1 MTKRNIMLL
10 SDDLRMSS
18 GVGTM
23 SREIVLGTLQH
34 YNWVQIGG
42 AIKHPEAG
50 KIVDMTESVR
60 EETGVEDAELT
71 IYPTSGYGNQEIVRD
86 LIVRHQVDALL
97 IYTDPRFWGW
107 LFQMEHEV
115 RQHIPIFYYNIWDD
129 LPYPMYNRNFYDSV
143 DLLMNISRQTVN
155 IVKNVRTEYED
166 WQVTYVP
173 HGCNTESFYPITSLH
188 EEWGELKSF
197 RAGLADKDIE
207 FIVLYNSRNIRR
219 KMPGDVVL
227 AFKTFCDMLP
237 KEKADKCALL
247 MHTQPRDEN
256 GTDLPEL
263 VKAVAPE
270 AKVYFSDQKLD
281 NKHMNFLYNMADV
294 TMLISSNEGFGLS
307 PAESHMAE
315 TPTILNVTGGPQD
328 QCGFRLKGELLLEK
342 HYSEIHSLHD
352 DRKWKNNPD
361 LTHGDWVKPVW
372 PSNRSLVGSVPTPY
386 IFDDRCRFDDVADRL
401 KEWYDTSIEER
412 ERCGALAREFV
423 MDPKVGQSVGEM
435 CRRFKADMDR
445 VFDKW
450 KPRKRFTL
458 FGTQEII

>member
-1 MTKRNIMLL
+1 MAKRTIMLL

-50 KIVDMTESVR
+50 KIVDMSESVR
-60 EETGVEDAELT
+60 EETGIEDAELM

-173 HGCNTESFYPITSLH
+173 HGCNTEAFYPITSLH
-188 EEWGELKSF
+188 DEWEELKSF

-237 KEKADKCALL
+237 KEKADKCCLL

-263 VKAVAPE
+263 VKAVAPDV
-270 AKVYFSDQKLD
+270 KVYFSDSKLD

-294 TMLISSNEGFGLS
+294 TINIASNEGWGLS
-307 PAESHMAE
+307 TTESLLTE
-315 TPTILNVTGGPQD
+315 TPIIVNVTGGLQD
-328 QCGFRLKGELLLEK
+328 QCGFKKEDGSYITVDDYTTEWGSNHDGRYKECGE
-342 HYSEIHSLHD
+342 
-352 DRKWKNNPD
+352 WA
-361 LTHGDWVKPVW
+361 KPVF
-372 PSNRSLVGSVPTPY
+372 PSSISLVGSIPTPY
-386 IFDDRCRFDDVADRL
+386 IFDDRCRWDDAADKI
-401 KEWYDTSIEER
+401 KEWYDVGDDER
-412 ERCGALAREFV
+412 KRCGELGKEYAFSEKAGMTAEMMCQNFIDK
-423 MDPKVGQSVGEM
+423 MDT
-435 CRRFKADMDR
+435 A
-445 VFDKW
+445 FDKW
-450 KPRKRFTL
+450 TPRNRY
-458 FGTQEII
+458 EIVKV

>member
-1 MTKRNIMLL
+1 MAKRTIMLL

-42 AIKHPEAG
+42 AIKHPESG
-50 KIVDMTESVR
+50 KVVDMNESVR
-60 EETGVEDAELT
+60 EETGIEDAELM
-71 IYPTSGYGNQEIVRD
+71 IYPTSGYGNQEMVRD

-107 LFQMEHEV
+107 LFQMEHEI
-115 RQHIPIFYYNIWDD
+115 RQHIPIYYYNIWDD

-143 DLLMNISRQTVN
+143 DLLMNISKQTVN

-173 HGCNTESFYPITSLH
+173 HGCNTEAFYPITSLH
-188 EEWGELKSF
+188 DEWEELKSF

-237 KEKADKCALL
+237 KEKADKCCLL

-263 VKAVAPE
+263 VKAVAPDV
-270 AKVYFSDQKLD
+270 KVYFSDSKLD

-294 TMLISSNEGFGLS
+294 TINIASNEGWGLS
-307 PAESHMAE
+307 TTESLLTE
-315 TPTILNVTGGPQD
+315 TPIIVNVTGGLQD
-328 QCGFRLKGELLLEK
+328 QCGFKKEDGSYITVDDYTTEWGSNHDGKYKECGE
-342 HYSEIHSLHD
+342 
-352 DRKWKNNPD
+352 WA
-361 LTHGDWVKPVW
+361 KPVF
-372 PSNRSLVGSVPTPY
+372 PSSISLVGSIPTPY
-386 IFDDRCRFDDVADRL
+386 IFDDRCRWDDAADKI
-401 KEWYDTSIEER
+401 KEWYDVGDDER
-412 ERCGALAREFV
+412 KRCGELGKEYAFSEKAGMTAEMMCQNFIDK
-423 MDPKVGQSVGEM
+423 MDT
-435 CRRFKADMDR
+435 A
-445 VFDKW
+445 FDKW
-450 KPRKRFTL
+450 TPRNRY
-458 FGTQEII
+458 EIVKV

>member
-1 MTKRNIMLL
+1 MAKRTIMLL

-60 EETGVEDAELT
+60 EETGVEDAELM
-71 IYPTSGYGNQEIVRD
+71 IYPTSGYGNQEMVRD

-107 LFQMEHEV
+107 LFQMEHEI
-115 RQHIPIFYYNIWDD
+115 RQHIPIYYYNIWDD

-143 DLLMNISRQTVN
+143 DLLMNISKQTVN

-173 HGCNTESFYPITSLH
+173 HGCNTEAFYPITSLH
-188 EEWGELKSF
+188 DEWEELKSF

-237 KEKADKCALL
+237 KEKADKCCLL

-263 VKAVAPE
+263 VKAVAPDV
-270 AKVYFSDQKLD
+270 KVYFSDSKLD

-294 TMLISSNEGFGLS
+294 TINIASNEGWGLS
-307 PAESHMAE
+307 TTESLLTE
-315 TPTILNVTGGPQD
+315 TPIIVNVTGGLQD
-328 QCGFRLKGELLLEK
+328 QCGFKKEDGSYITVDDYTTEWGSNHDGRYKECGE
-342 HYSEIHSLHD
+342 
-352 DRKWKNNPD
+352 WA
-361 LTHGDWVKPVW
+361 KPVF
-372 PSNRSLVGSVPTPY
+372 PSSISLVGSIPTPY
-386 IFDDRCRFDDVADRL
+386 IFDDRCRWDDAADKI
-401 KEWYDTSIEER
+401 KEWYDMGDEER
-412 ERCGALAREFV
+412 KRCGELGREYAFSEKAGMTAEMMCQNFIDK
-423 MDPKVGQSVGEM
+423 MDT
-435 CRRFKADMDR
+435 A
-445 VFDKW
+445 FDKW
-450 KPRKRFTL
+450 TPRNRY
-458 FGTQEII
+458 EIVKV

>member
-1 MTKRNIMLL
+1 
-10 SDDLRMSS
+10 MSS

-50 KIVDMTESVR
+50 KVVDMTESVR
-60 EETGVEDAELT
+60 EETGVEDAELM

-107 LFQMEHEV
+107 LFQMEHEI
-115 RQHIPIFYYNIWDD
+115 RQHIPIYYYNIWDD

-173 HGCNTESFYPITSLH
+173 HGCNTELFYPITSLH

-263 VKAVAPE
+263 VKAVAPDI
-270 AKVYFSDQKLD
+270 KIYFSDQKLD

-294 TMLISSNEGFGLS
+294 TINIASNEGWGLS
-307 PAESHMAE
+307 TTESLLTE
-315 TPTILNVTGGPQD
+315 TPIIVNTTGGLQD
-328 QCGFRLKGELLLEK
+328 QCGFKKDDGSYLTVDDYTTEWGSNHDGRYKKCGE
-342 HYSEIHSLHD
+342 
-352 DRKWKNNPD
+352 WA
-361 LTHGDWVKPVW
+361 KPVF
-372 PSNRSLVGSVPTPY
+372 PSSISLVGSVPTPY
-386 IFDDRCRFDDVADRL
+386 IFDDRCRWDDTADKI
-401 KEWYDTSIEER
+401 KEWYDAGDDER
-412 ERCGALAREFV
+412 KRCGELGREYAFSEQASMTAEMMCQGFIDK
-423 MDPKVGQSVGEM
+423 MDTAFSKWTPRNRYEIFKV
-435 CRRFKADMDR
+435 
-445 VFDKW
+445 
-450 KPRKRFTL
+450 
-458 FGTQEII
+458 

>member
-1 MTKRNIMLL
+1 MAKRTIMLL

-60 EETGVEDAELT
+60 EETGVEDAELM
-71 IYPTSGYGNQEIVRD
+71 IYPTSGYGNQEMVRD

-107 LFQMEHEV
+107 LFQMEHEI
-115 RQHIPIFYYNIWDD
+115 RQHVPIYYYNIWDD
-129 LPYPMYNRNFYDSV
+129 LPFPMYNRNFYDSV
-143 DLLMNISRQTVN
+143 DLLMNISKQTVN

-237 KEKADKCALL
+237 KEKAEKCALL

-281 NKHMNFLYNMADV
+281 NNHMNFLYNMADV
-294 TMLISSNEGFGLS
+294 TINIASNEGWGLS
-307 PAESHMAE
+307 TTESLLTE
-315 TPTILNVTGGPQD
+315 TPIIVNVTGGLQD
-328 QCGFRLKGELLLEK
+328 QCGFKKEDGSYITVDDYTTEWGSNHDGRYKECGE
-342 HYSEIHSLHD
+342 
-352 DRKWKNNPD
+352 WA
-361 LTHGDWVKPVW
+361 KPVF
-372 PSNRSLVGSVPTPY
+372 PSSISLVGSIPTPY
-386 IFDDRCRFDDVADRL
+386 IFDDRCRWDDAADKI
-401 KEWYDTSIEER
+401 KEWYDVGDDER
-412 ERCGALAREFV
+412 KRCGELGKEYAFSEKAGMTAEMMCQNFIDK
-423 MDPKVGQSVGEM
+423 MDT
-435 CRRFKADMDR
+435 A
-445 VFDKW
+445 FDKW
-450 KPRKRFTL
+450 TPRNRY
-458 FGTQEII
+458 EIVKV